1 MAQNINDFTIRLI
14 LERDKLNGSNYLD
27 WSRNLRIVLKQEK
40 RLYVLDAP
48 LPPEPAGDASAVEW
62 ETYETYKGDS
72 NEVTYLMLATM
83 IPDLQK
89 QFVNQE
95 AYEIMVNLKNMF
107 QVQARNER
115 FVATKALTSC
125 RMTPGT
131 SASAHV
137 LKMKGY
143 LDTLERLEVQVPKE
157 LAIDLILAS
166 LSDAFDEFVK
176 NYKLQEMTESVMEL
190 YGMLRTAE
198 ESIQKSNPLLKVK
211 KGKDR
216 EERETE

>member
-1 MAQNINDFTIRLI
+1 MFN
-14 LERDKLNGSNYLD
+14 
-27 WSRNLRIVLKQEK
+27 
-40 RLYVLDAP
+40 
-48 LPPEPAGDASAVEW
+48 PPSTCVS

-72 NEVTYLMLATM
+72 NEITYLMLATM

-107 QVQARNER
+107 QVEARNER

-157 LAIDLILAS
+157 LAIDMILGS

-198 ESIQKSNPLLKVK
+198 ESIQKSNPL
-211 KGKDR
+211 
-216 EERETE
+216 

>member
-1 MAQNINDFTIRLI
+1 M
-14 LERDKLNGSNYLD
+14 
-27 WSRNLRIVLKQEK
+27 
-40 RLYVLDAP
+40 
-48 LPPEPAGDASAVEW
+48 
-62 ETYETYKGDS
+62 
-72 NEVTYLMLATM
+72 
-83 IPDLQK
+83 
-89 QFVNQE
+89 NQE

-115 FVATKALTSC
+115 FVATKALSSC

-198 ESIQKSNPLLKVK
+198 KSIQKSNPLLKVK
-211 KGKDR
+211 RGKIEKKGNWNDKAKPMGPKPSGR
-216 EERETE
+216 YPKFPNTPKANQPKLKESESTCFHCNQVGHWKKNCKLLKEEKKRTKASNYGIMLLNNMSFLPL